1 MKNDLQNE
9 LTNTKQDLLN
19 VLNLFDQQNVNVV
32 PFEDSWTGGQVA
44 EHVLKS
50 LSGCLQNITGTTK
63 LTERNPAEHVKQ
75 LGEVFLNMNIKM
87 KSPDFIIPSNDPK
100 NKASLIKSLG
110 ESLDGIK
117 IVARTE
123 DLSATC
129 TGFEMPMLGALTR
142 IEWISFSLFH
152 TQRHTQQLK
161 NIANHLKPQTV

>member
-1 MKNDLQNE
+1 MKNDLQSE

-19 VLNLFDQQNVNVV
+19 ALSLFDQENINVV

-50 LSGCLQNITGTTK
+50 LSGCLQNITGPTK

-117 IVARTE
+117 IVAGTE

>member
-1 MKNDLQNE
+1 MKNNLQNE

-19 VLNLFDQQNVNVV
+19 VLNLFDQENINIL

-50 LSGCLQNITGTTK
+50 LSGCLQNITGPTK
-63 LTERNPAEHVKQ
+63 LTERNPEEHVKQ
-75 LGEVFLNMNIKM
+75 LGEIFLNMDIKM
-87 KSPDFIIPSNDPK
+87 KSPDFIIPSSEPK
-100 NKASLIKSLG
+100 GKSSLIKSLG

-117 IVARTE
+117 IVAGTE

-129 TGFEMPMLGALTR
+129 IGFEMPVLGALTR
-142 IEWISFSLFH
+142 LEWISFSVFH

-161 NIANHLKPQTV
+161 NIANHLKAQTA

>member
-19 VLNLFDQQNVNVV
+19 VLNLFDQENINVV

-50 LSGCLQNITGTTK
+50 LSGCLQNITGPTE
-63 LTERNPAEHVKQ
+63 LTERNPEEHIKQ
-75 LGEVFLNMNIKM
+75 LGEIFLNMDIKM
-87 KSPDFIIPSNDPK
+87 KSPDFIIPSSDPK
-100 NKASLIKSLG
+100 NKASLIKSLE

-142 IEWISFSLFH
+142 VEWVSFSIFH
-152 TQRHTQQLK
+152 TKRHTQQLK
-161 NIANHLKPQTV
+161 NIANHLKTQ